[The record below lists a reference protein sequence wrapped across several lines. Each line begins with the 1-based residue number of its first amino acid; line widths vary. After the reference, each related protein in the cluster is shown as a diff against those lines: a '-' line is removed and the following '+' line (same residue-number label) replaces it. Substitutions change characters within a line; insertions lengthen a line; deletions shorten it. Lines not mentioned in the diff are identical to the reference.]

1 MDKKQAERNRNYLA
15 GVAMLAEML
24 DKGLIDK
31 ADYSALESEY
41 ATKFLP
47 LFRYEKPCFSSPLLI
62 TQTGEGSGLA
72 ATNAED
78 SRQAPQAC
86 TRRSVRRFDGRK
98 EGRLCNEPNHS

>member
-41 ATKFLP
+41 SAKFPP
-47 LFRYEKPCFSSPLLI
+47 LFRYEKPCLSPTLLI
-62 TQTGEGSGLA
+62 TQTDEGSGFA
-72 ATNAED
+72 ATSAED
-78 SRQAPQAC
+78 NPTGSAGAC
-86 TRRSVRRFDGRK
+86 PAKRDA
-98 EGRLCNEPNHS
+98 L